1 MKYLSIIA
9 QTIICVLI
17 LSSCGYEQPWFN
29 PIRVENEL
37 EYGEPDI
44 EEQINEY
51 YPDLDLSE
59 WELYWTEEFD
69 GPYSD
74 LYDSNKCLVQN
85 GDCNTV
91 IYCRSWREYCEI

>member
-37 EYGEPDI
+37 EYGEPEI
-44 EEQINEY
+44 EEEINEY
-51 YPDLDLSE
+51 EGVPLST
-59 WELYWTEEFD
+59 LRGYT
-69 GPYSD
+69 S
-74 LYDSNKCLVQN
+74 LH
-85 GDCNTV
+85 
-91 IYCRSWREYCEI
+91 

>member
-37 EYGEPDI
+37 EYGEPEI
-44 EEQINEY
+44 EEEINEY
-51 YPDLDLSE
+51 YPDLDL
-59 WELYWTEEFD
+59 
-69 GPYSD
+69 
-74 LYDSNKCLVQN
+74 
-85 GDCNTV
+85 
-91 IYCRSWREYCEI
+91 